1 MTEDEKIA
9 TQIKATTAQLNNLVE
24 RAADLGITVE
34 FDFSIRR
41 TLRIPEIPVLMPR
54 ILKIL

>member
-24 RAADLGITVE
+24 RASDLGITVE